1 MNMKL
6 KKGLKF
12 IQDNTIHCEVIDI
25 FQQRKIDKIKIL
37 KNDKIVIYDLICF
50 QKSFSLSLELKTKS
64 FKLI

>member
-1 MNMKL
+1 MKL
-6 KKGLKF
+6 TKGLKF

-64 FKLI
+64 FKLIQ